1 MLPVFKRNVFWLQF
15 SWTGRCGLA
24 SDEFDHWLC
33 VVRGAVGQVC
43 QYDAGVVRRQP
54 VRSAGGGGSRR
65 RRAEAER
72 RAAAGD
78 GD

>member
-1 MLPVFKRNVFWLQF
+1 MSLT
-15 SWTGRCGLA
+15 TGCV
-24 SDEFDHWLC
+24 WC
-33 VVRGAVGQVC
+33 VVQVC